1 MTDIIEV
8 LKPDSITVTENL
20 PDVLE
25 VSSSEFGSVDV
36 TDVTYIDVEAG
47 TSTIVEIY
55 NSGDGASL
63 VNPNNPFQN
72 DDQPPKPSGLVYSL
86 FGINGLK
93 ISWNPAAYFN
103 HKHTNI
109 YSSPTNSFN
118 TATLAGSS
126 TSTVFDTTAP
136 TGAPN
141 FYWIE
146 FVSLAD
152 ITGVL
157 SDVLT
162 ASVPGSA
169 AELLAIMQEQVN
181 ESLLTQALVSRIDKI
196 EVTESAVT
204 QEIQDRTAALA
215 AETLNRA
222 NAILLASATEAGIR
236 EQSII
241 DGIAAADGYSSSIVA
256 TEAITRADADSALS
270 SRTTALESTVG
281 DPTSGLAATATA
293 LNSLE
298 TRVTTNE
305 GDIFTN
311 ASDVTSLNTGL
322 TTTNTQLALANL
334 GLFGDASITY
344 AVTAPLSPVVGDI
357 WVNTT
362 EPADTASPYRW
373 ELTDPAV
380 AGVYSWVSLT
390 TSRLVTSVE
399 AINALDARVV
409 STEDE
414 LTITATELTK
424 LEASIRD
431 IDKWYDTYICHSTL
445 KPVVK
450 DYNKT
455 SDLPVSWD
463 LDNNTGTPNDKA
475 KYRLSAVNLT
485 TVTPNY
491 SVWNAEYIGTSW
503 IVTLESEMGST
514 GDHPKFEVVSNKIT
528 VRTYGGTTNQSVFV
542 TVTNT
547 LVSGGAL
554 AKVIQETQAR
564 VSATEG
570 NISSLA
576 SDSTLLNTSI
586 TIDSNGNLSGAGGGT
601 VTLGG
606 LGGTTAAAALT
617 AAQNAL
623 NEAAPITLISSAGIS
638 IVGSKATV
646 DSASSWN
653 QQVYSKEGYTGGA
666 FASAR
671 VDGTAPN
678 IMFGLNTDPTAN
690 ASYSSLDFVVY
701 IDSAD
706 EVRVYESNVSKGLKS
721 THAAG
726 DTYAVMYNGVTVK
739 YLQNGQVIYTSLA
752 TITSG
757 VKYFFDS
764 SFSTAGK
771 TLSAIMFGALT
782 SADYA
787 DIGGTKPPSDAD
799 NTASATVFQ
808 NLEAS
813 VTAIDGD
820 LTSVAKSVTVLET
833 SSEKSN
839 WIRNPYFDPADVGED
854 LFWPVA
860 PAGVAYGVA
869 GELSG
874 NSVTFT
880 ANGSIQD
887 LSAAAKYRAEVG
899 DTVHVRARVKV
910 STSFNGTFGLAG
922 TAKSAAN
929 GTLDYPSKNF
939 ITAGTGVTRD
949 AWVWVEGTF
958 IMTHASSY
966 YIQPRI
972 TVRSDATLGTVIV
985 SKVYYSNTPYDGNT
999 AALAITADAVD
1010 GLSAKYAVKTA
1021 IDAGGKTYVAG
1032 FGLLSTVNTY
1042 DDTVDT
1048 EFAVAT
1054 DKFTI
1059 TAPSTDGTVGA
1070 FQFSVEGGVVTAPA
1084 ARIVGDLSASRVVS
1098 AQSATFGTSGYQ
1110 LGIDDL
1116 DLDTPKLYVGNG
1128 DTKGLFWNGD
1138 TLEVKGGDIVASHI
1152 FGTTI
1157 AGGTNPEDPSF
1168 SFDPDGHL
1176 RIGSNA
1182 EILSTG
1188 VAKFTNMTASGTI
1201 TATAISGVVPSV
1213 AKTALAMNP
1222 DNLDYTFA
1230 YFQSIWTG
1238 SSYYYR
1244 TGTRLFNHGVSF
1256 NAGYTTTWYEN
1267 NRVTSIDWHFPSDEI
1282 LINYKADDYA
1292 IAKVTLFLGTS
1303 LSRVWAKVKVRNWG
1317 GLFPN
1322 TTRGSGGWEIRA
1334 RYFPRD
1340 KAATAG
1346 TEARN
1351 APLPGGSWT
1360 AWSQVSRSGFLT
1372 SSGNSTKSISIYL
1385 PLETLVDVNAYDYY
1399 KVQFSVSA
1407 IGQWDDEGGEMSWYA
1422 NGGVQY
1428 SIG

>member
-55 NSGDGASL
+55 NSGDGANL

-196 EVTESAVT
+196 EVTESAIA

-215 AETLNRA
+215 AETTNRA
-222 NAILLASATEAGIR
+222 NAIILAIDLEAATR
-236 EQSII
+236 SQSII
-241 DGIAAADGYSSSIVA
+241 DSIAAADGYSSSILA
-256 TEAITRADADSALS
+256 TESITRADADSALS
-270 SRTTALESTVG
+270 SRTTVVEAAITDLESS
-281 DPTSGLAATATA
+281 TSGAIAANATAINNVEA
-293 LNSLE
+293 
-298 TRVTTNE
+298 RVDATE
-305 GDIFTN
+305 SGIIASAHDIRL
-311 ASDVTSLNTGL
+311 LNTGITSTIDEWSATYTFTVNAAQELLSYDKVSSLPTIHTAARDATASAAAVPAVGTKFRLMAITISTEQETL
-322 TTTNTQLALANL
+322 TVVQVEHNGSAWILTPITDTGTEADRPVFVISGGLVKIKPVSAAAATIRVLVENMYSSAGTNAQALHALTAEVTDNFDTHISSITSLSGNLDTTNTQLALAQL

-514 GDHPKFEVVSNKIT
+514 GDHPKFEVVSNKIR
-528 VRTYGGTTNQSVFV
+528 VRTYGGTTDQDVFV

-880 ANGSIQD
+880 ANGSIKD

-949 AWVWVEGTF
+949 VWVWVEGTF

-985 SKVYYSNTPYDGNT
+985 SKVYYSNTPYDANT
-999 AALAITADAVD
+999 AALAITGETVN
-1010 GLSAKYAVKTA
+1010 GLSAQYTVK
-1021 IDAGGKTYVAG
+1021 IDAGGKVAG
-1032 FGLLSTVNTY
+1032 YGLASTPAVGEKENF
-1042 DDTVDT
+1042 T
-1048 EFAVAT
+1048 EFTILADRFAILHPSAT
-1054 DKFTI
+1054 DDSAGKLAFGVEDGKTVMDGASIKNATI
-1059 TAPSTDGTVGA
+1059 DNAKIGNV
-1070 FQFSVEGGVVTAPA
+1070 
-1084 ARIVGDLSASRVVS
+1084 I
-1098 AQSATFGTSGYQ
+1098 QSATYNETNKTGWKIDKEGNMEMNAGIFRGALEITGTTGTNR
-1110 LGIDDL
+1110 LEL
-1116 DLDTPKLYVGNG
+1116 DG
-1128 DTKGLFWNGD
+1128 DTIRVIDSNNIIRVKIGD
-1138 TLEVKGGDIVASHI
+1138 
-1152 FGTTI
+1152 
-1157 AGGTNPEDPSF
+1157 
-1168 SFDPDGHL
+1168 
-1176 RIGSNA
+1176 
-1182 EILSTG
+1182 
-1188 VAKFTNMTASGTI
+1188 
-1201 TATAISGVVPSV
+1201 
-1213 AKTALAMNP
+1213 
-1222 DNLDYTFA
+1222 
-1230 YFQSIWTG
+1230 
-1238 SSYYYR
+1238 
-1244 TGTRLFNHGVSF
+1244 
-1256 NAGYTTTWYEN
+1256 
-1267 NRVTSIDWHFPSDEI
+1267 
-1282 LINYKADDYA
+1282 
-1292 IAKVTLFLGTS
+1292 
-1303 LSRVWAKVKVRNWG
+1303 
-1317 GLFPN
+1317 
-1322 TTRGSGGWEIRA
+1322 
-1334 RYFPRD
+1334 
-1340 KAATAG
+1340 
-1346 TEARN
+1346 
-1351 APLPGGSWT
+1351 
-1360 AWSQVSRSGFLT
+1360 LT
-1372 SSGNSTKSISIYL
+1372 
-1385 PLETLVDVNAYDYY
+1385 
-1399 KVQFSVSA
+1399 
-1407 IGQWDDEGGEMSWYA
+1407 
-1422 NGGVQY
+1422 
-1428 SIG
+1428 